1 VPPAVYKQ
9 RRPEESVLYEVVRGN
24 LATLYGAVEHGDL
37 AIALPKFVRK
47 ELEGYLTCGLL
58 CCGFARL
65 RCEGCEASRVVAF
78 SCKGRGFC
86 PSCLG
91 RKMAQTAAH
100 LMDEVL
106 PEVALR
112 QWVLTFPFA
121 WRKRLGYDGA
131 LLSALTSIFVK
142 TVLAFYKKRT
152 GKKAAGGAVIS
163 VQRTSS
169 DLKLNPH
176 LHAVFLDGAYVPQ
189 KSGADMAEDASASE
203 TLTFSGLRH
212 LSSREVAGVLGGTL
226 KRMAKYLRKRG
237 MLEAG
242 VLRAGETESEDGT
255 EARGHA
261 ELLGSAASGALPPAG
276 PSFPV
281 HAEGTALVPKPLQW
295 TTKAPSFD
303 KPLCCAQD
311 GFTLHAATRAG
322 GVDRAGREG
331 LLKTSCVRRSPRN
344 PPSGITMR
352 VASLMVQQVSCVSR
366 SSVPSATARAQSTW
380 IHCRCYRAWRPRCQ
394 VRDIIRCGTPECWRQ
409 PVPLRVS
416 RCA

>member
-1 VPPAVYKQ
+1 
-9 RRPEESVLYEVVRGN
+9 VLYAVVRDN
-24 LATLYGAVEHGDL
+24 LATLYGAVDDGEL

-47 ELEGYLTCGLL
+47 ELDGYLTCGLL

-65 RCEGCEASRVVAF
+65 WCEGCKASRVVAF

-100 LMDEVL
+100 LIDEVL

-131 LLSALTSIFVK
+131 LLSALTGIFVK
-142 TVLAFYKKRT
+142 TVLAFYKKHT
-152 GKKAAGGAVIS
+152 GRKAAGGAVIS

-176 LHAVFLDGAYVPQ
+176 LHAVFLDGAYLPQ
-189 KSGADMAEDASASE
+189 KSDADAAEDASASE
-203 TLTFSGLRH
+203 SLTFSGLGH
-212 LSSREVAGVLGGTL
+212 LSSREVAGVLATSL

-237 MLEAG
+237 MLEAD
-242 VLRAGETESEDGT
+242 VLRASETETEDAT

-276 PSFPV
+276 PSFAV
-281 HAEGTALVPKPLQW
+281 ADAVQDEGTALAPKTLQW

-322 GVDRAGREG
+322 GADRAGREA
-331 LLKTSCVRRSPRN
+331 LLKCILRPAVAQDRITHGPAGLVR
-344 PPSGITMR
+344 IT
-352 VASLMVQQVSCVSR
+352 LK
-366 SSVPSATARAQSTW
+366 RAFGDGT
-380 IHCRCYRAWRPRCQ
+380 RAVDMDLRR
-394 VRDIIRCGTPECWRQ
+394 RDLGPE
-409 PVPLRVS
+409 
-416 RCA
+416 AA